1 MAAWISD
8 RVYGINSRS
17 RSLLSDCRGGK
28 GSESVDHARLAA
40 IPMNTQFSNS
50 YEAVPMTIRMIGS
63 VLRSRLRKSVAA
75 VVFACAAAAALAA
88 PNPVSGPKPAD
99 GGFQTAAPHAIL
111 IDAESGSVLFEK
123 GADDLVPP
131 ASLSKLMT
139 VEVVFNEIKQGRLK
153 PTDEFIVSTNA
164 WRRGGAPSHTSSM
177 FIPIHSRV
185 AVDELLHG
193 VIIQSANDAC
203 IVLAEGIA
211 NSESDFAAMMVKR
224 ARELGL
230 PKSTFGNS
238 NGLPD
243 PRQLMTSREL
253 AKLARHII
261 ATYPDYYKYYGERE
275 FTWNKIRQYNRN
287 PLLAMNIGADGMKTG
302 FTKEAGYGLVGSA
315 VQNGLRLIVVVNGL
329 KTEKERADEGKKLLE
344 WGFHSFQS
352 GLLFAEGQEIAQAKV
367 YGGEKGH
374 VSLMAPKAVR
384 LMVPRGS
391 REKIIARVVY
401 SGPVPAPVREG
412 QAVGTLKVWR
422 GDFVALE
429 VPLQAATSVG
439 TGSMSQRAFDAATE
453 LVLGMFRAGL
463 QRL

>member
-1 MAAWISD
+1 LRALRISHDIAIATTMRLIDTLLHSPFLRSPILRSPFLRSPWSKRGAA
-8 RVYGINSRS
+8 VAL
-17 RSLLSDCRGGK
+17 SLL
-28 GSESVDHARLAA
+28 V
-40 IPMNTQFSNS
+40 
-50 YEAVPMTIRMIGS
+50 
-63 VLRSRLRKSVAA
+63 
-75 VVFACAAAAALAA
+75 AAAAGAA
-88 PNPVSGPKPAD
+88 PNPVSGPKQME
-99 GGFQTAAPHAIL
+99 GFQTAAQHAIL
-111 IDAESGSVLFEK
+111 IDAESGTVLFEK
-123 GADDLVPP
+123 GADDLIPP

-139 VEVVFNEIKQGRLK
+139 AEVVFNLIKTGKIK
-153 PTDEFIVSTNA
+153 PTDEYTVSTGA
-164 WRRGGAPSHTSSM
+164 WRKGGAPSHTSSM
-177 FIPIHSRV
+177 FIPIHSKV
-185 AVDELLHG
+185 AVDDLLHG

-203 IVLAEGIA
+203 ITLAEGISG
-211 NSESDFAAMMVKR
+211 SESEFAQLMTKR

-230 PKSTFGNS
+230 AKSTFGNS

-261 ATYPDYYKYYGERE
+261 QTYPEYYKIYGERE

-287 PLLAMNIGADGMKTG
+287 PLLAMTIGADGLKTG

-329 KTEKERADEGKKLLE
+329 KSEKERADEGKKLLE

-352 GLLFAEGQEIAQAKV
+352 GMLFAEGQEIAQAKI
-367 YGGEKGH
+367 YGGAKGH
-374 VSLMAPKAVR
+374 VPLVAGKEVR

-401 SGPVPAPVREG
+401 TGPVRAPVQEG
-412 QAVGTLKVWR
+412 QKIGALKVWR
-422 GDFVALE
+422 GEFMVLE
-429 VPLQAATSVG
+429 VPLQAAADVG

-453 LVLGMFRAGL
+453 MVLGLFRAGL